1 MDEFG
6 EPNEIQFD
14 YSSVIFDRVEDISQ
28 QLDLHLGQLERLEE
42 AVKPVN
48 WLPRINTSV
57 RPHRGRHETHRHTTS
72 ADPLAHLVKI
82 MIHNF

>member
-57 RPHRGRHETHRHTTS
+57 SHTAGATKLIVIL
-72 ADPLAHLVKI
+72 LALI
-82 MIHNF
+82 LWRIW